1 MQIYRLLG
9 TINASLER
17 CALVKKL
24 TLSGWVLLAQD
35 DNEDSLK
42 KERVQLSVEGEST
55 LLLDASFKGEPA
67 DISEL
72 LSFLDQYSNHYA
84 LDLFGDSARLVRRF
98 IK

>member
-9 TINASLER
+9 TVNTSLER
-17 CALVKKL
+17 SALVKKL
-24 TLSGWVLLAQD
+24 ILSGWVLLAQHD
-35 DNEDSLK
+35 DEDSLK
-42 KERVQLSVEGEST
+42 KERIQLHVEGEST
-55 LLLDASFKGEPA
+55 LLLDANFKGEPA

-72 LSFLDQYSNHYA
+72 FSSLDQYANHYA